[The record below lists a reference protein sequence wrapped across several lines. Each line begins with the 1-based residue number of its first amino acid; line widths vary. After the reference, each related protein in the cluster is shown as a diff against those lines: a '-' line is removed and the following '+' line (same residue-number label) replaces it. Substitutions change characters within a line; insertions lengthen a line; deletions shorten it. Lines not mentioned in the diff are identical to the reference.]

1 LPFLTSEEIMKIDD
15 RARRV
20 LAERLDQVPG
30 TEEGDILLAH
40 LPPVGW
46 ADVVTKHDLAGLEER
61 VDLRFGALE
70 DRIDLRFDAVDQR
83 FGALEKRM
91 DLLEVRMGQFDD
103 RMASLQ
109 QQVASFS
116 RQLIVTV
123 VAAVAGTIPTVFAV
137 SHYAG

>member
-1 LPFLTSEEIMKIDD
+1 MKIDD

-20 LAERLDQVPG
+20 LAERLDQVLG

-46 ADVVTKHDLAGLEER
+46 ADVATKHDL
-61 VDLRFGALE
+61 DL
-70 DRIDLRFDAVDQR
+70 R

-91 DLLEVRMGQFDD
+91 DDFAVRMD
-103 RMASLQ
+103 RFEARMDSLQ

-123 VAAVAGTIPTVFAV
+123 VAAVAGTIPTVFAAT
-137 SHYAG
+137 HYAS